1 LTRSKPGEYNDPLEL
16 RERQPMRSVCL
27 CVVLGVVT
35 EALAL
40 PIVAQ
45 TSAADRAQRPAATR
59 DDLFYSEPKL
69 EAGPWTFATAQAR
82 VRVSVVARGLVH
94 PWSIAFLPNGDALV
108 TERPGR
114 LRLVRAGKLD
124 PSPVAGV
131 PMVYAKGQ
139 GGLFDVALHPNFAT
153 NGFVYLA
160 YAKPGDGP
168 IANTTAIA
176 RGRFDG
182 TALVEV
188 ADIFV
193 ADAWRTGGALTD
205 GGHGGRLAFDRTG
218 HLHLAVGDRNLKGA
232 ENRAQ
237 DLGSH
242 MGKVLRLNDDGSVP
256 RDNPFV
262 GTPGARPEVFT
273 LGHRNP
279 QGLAVHP
286 DTGAVWLD
294 EHGPQGG
301 DELNV
306 LTPGGNYGW
315 PLVSFGLDYDGHA
328 MAQVPWAADKA
339 SPLVFFSP
347 AIAPSGLAFYTGSA
361 FPAWRGSVFMGAMGR
376 VAAGHLNR
384 QAFTATG
391 PIGGEVLLGE
401 LKQRIRDVRQGP
413 DGLLY
418 LLTEAEDGALLK
430 IEPAGVAP

>member
-1 LTRSKPGEYNDPLEL
+1 MPSRHVFLAVAVTAVAIGPLAA
-16 RERQPMRSVCL
+16 QP
-27 CVVLGVVT
+27 
-35 EALAL
+35 
-40 PIVAQ
+40 
-45 TSAADRAQRPAATR
+45 SAAARDERPAATR
-59 DDLFYSEPKL
+59 DDLFYREPTL
-69 EAGPWTFATAQAR
+69 DAGPWAFSTAQAR
-82 VRVSVVARGLVH
+82 VRVNVVARGLVH
-94 PWSIAFLPNGDALV
+94 PWSLAFLPNGDALV

-114 LRLVRAGKLD
+114 LRVVRRGALD
-124 PSPVAGV
+124 PKPVAGT
-131 PMVYAKGQ
+131 PTVYAQGQ
-139 GGLFDVALHPNFAT
+139 GGLLDVALHPGFAT
-153 NGFVYLA
+153 NGLVYLA

-168 IANTTAIA
+168 VANTTAVA

-182 TALVEV
+182 SALVDV
-188 ADIFV
+188 TDIFV

-218 HLHLAVGDRNLKGA
+218 HLFLTVGDRNLKGA

-262 GTPGARPEVFT
+262 GTSGARPEIFT

-286 DTGAVWLD
+286 DTNAVWLN

-306 LTPGGNYGW
+306 LEPGGNYGW
-315 PLVSFGLDYDGHA
+315 PLVSYGLDYDGHA
-328 MAQVPWAADKA
+328 MAQVPWAADKV

-384 QAFTATG
+384 QVFTALG

-401 LKQRIRDVRQGP
+401 LKQRIRDVRVGP
-413 DGLLY
+413 DGFLY
-418 LLTEAEDGALLK
+418 LLTEAEDGVLLK
-430 IEPAGVAP
+430 VEPARVVS